1 MNTKLRMHTKCIY
14 VNTYL
19 GTKNGTWE
27 LPYLVWF
34 TPFLCTDYADLI
46 SNEIQ
51 CKSSRDLKQLVIVFL
66 SNKTLVVRVERI
78 DQDLITHIEY

>member
-1 MNTKLRMHTKCIY
+1 MVHGNFL
-14 VNTYL
+14 
-19 GTKNGTWE
+19 
-27 LPYLVWF
+27 LVWF

-46 SNEIQ
+46 ANEIQ
-51 CKSSRDLKQLVIVFL
+51 CEILKGFETISDCIL